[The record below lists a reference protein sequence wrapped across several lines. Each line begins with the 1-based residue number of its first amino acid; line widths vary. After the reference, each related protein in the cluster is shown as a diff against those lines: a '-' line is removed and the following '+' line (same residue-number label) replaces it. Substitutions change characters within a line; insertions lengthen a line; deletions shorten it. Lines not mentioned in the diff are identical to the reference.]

1 MESTVTLLWKMQFVA
16 TLPTFPIQRKL
27 QKVNMI
33 WRAES
38 SYLSLSHMHETDS
51 ATFSKTSLSEHP
63 QDPSADVP
71 INNMVPSAKNNQKLS
86 GILVTSQPPKHQNR
100 PV

>member
-1 MESTVTLLWKMQFVA
+1 MEDAVCGHSADISYTEEA
-16 TLPTFPIQRKL
+16 P
-27 QKVNMI
+27 KVNMI

>member
-1 MESTVTLLWKMQFVA
+1 MATLL
-16 TLPTFPIQRKL
+16 TFPVQRKL

-38 SYLSLSHMHETDS
+38 SYLSLSHTHETDS
-51 ATFSKTSLSEHP
+51 ATFSKTSPLEHP

-71 INNMVPSAKNNQKLS
+71 ISNNMVPSAKNNQKLS
-86 GILVTSQPPKHQNR
+86 GILVKSQLPKHQNR
-100 PV
+100 SV